1 MIDFENNAFNKLRK
15 VNEDSVA
22 DEISPLFISG
32 ETLIGVYKGIRD
44 YVAFTNKRLITV
56 NIQGVTGRKKDFTSL
71 PYAKIQA
78 FSIETSGHFDL
89 DSELEIW
96 FSGLGKITLEF
107 LGANDILTIGRTI
120 GEYAL

>member
-1 MIDFENNAFNKLRK
+1 MIDFENSAFNKLRK

-56 NIQGVTGRKKDFTSL
+56 NIQGVTGKKKDFTSL

>member
-1 MIDFENNAFNKLRK
+1 MIDFENSAFNKLRK

>member
-1 MIDFENNAFNKLRK
+1 MIDFENSAFNKLRK
-15 VNEDSVA
+15 VNEESVA

>member
-22 DEISPLFISG
+22 DEFSPLFISG